1 MYQFIHQFFCT
12 IQNTIRNT
20 CKLCHLDTITFIGTT
35 FYDFS
40 QKYDIIAPFFHRD
53 TVIINARNL
62 SFQLCQFVI
71 MGSKQSLC
79 SQKFCITDVF
89 DNCPGNGQ
97 SVKGTGS
104 TANLI
109 QDQQTLRS
117 RIAKNIGHL
126 CHLHHER
133 TLSAGQVVRS
143 SDTGENP
150 VYHTNL
156 CFFCRNKRTNLRH
169 QNNQGTLTHV
179 C

>member
-1 MYQFIHQFFCT
+1 
-12 IQNTIRNT
+12 
-20 CKLCHLDTITFIGTT
+20 
-35 FYDFS
+35 
-40 QKYDIIAPFFHRD
+40 
-53 TVIINARNL
+53 
-62 SFQLCQFVI
+62 

-79 SQKFCITDVF
+79 PQKFCITDVF

-109 QDQQTLRS
+109 QDQQTFRS

-169 QNNQGTLTHV
+169 QNDQGSLPHISGFSCHVRSGDHGDTLAAVVQIGIICNKHIVVDHLFNNRVAAIFDVDHTFCIDRWAYIVIALGDHG
-179 C
+179 